1 MDILTCRLPEDKP
14 LAIAPLGDIQYGN
27 EGCSLKL
34 LKEHLEW
41 IDEDFTNCDLRFI
54 GTGDYIDLMSP
65 SNRDRY
71 KASGLYSSAVR
82 AVDGALA
89 EYVNK
94 LAEVLHPHL
103 EGKVTTLCRGHHWM
117 EWSDDEWL
125 FQTHPDLKLA
135 PPRDSD
141 RYLSFL
147 LGSHLNSTG
156 NLRRGWGV
164 TEKVAYVSYV
174 WPSGRRF
181 NVLAFHGEGG
191 GQTLTYTLNKLD
203 KFAGH
208 WDDID
213 AVIMGHTHKLGA
225 VPKQK
230 LTVDRH
236 GIIRH
241 RNVPLVSAGSFLKGY
256 VENAETYVEGKQLHP
271 IALGGAVI
279 KAYPDRAT
287 TVISIHS

>member
-1 MDILTCRLPEDKP
+1 MDILTCRLPENKP

-41 IDEDFTNCDLRFI
+41 IDEDYGTADLRFI

-71 KASGLYSSAVR
+71 KASGLYNSARR
-82 AVDGALA
+82 AIDATFA
-89 EYVNK
+89 EYVQH
-94 LAEVLHPHL
+94 LAELLKPHL

-117 EWSDDEWL
+117 GWEDDEWL
-125 FQTHPDLKLA
+125 FQNHPELTMGL
-135 PPRDSD
+135 PRDSD

-147 LGSHLNSTG
+147 LGSHTNSAG
-156 NLRRGWGV
+156 NVRRNWGV

-174 WPSGRRF
+174 WPNGKRF
-181 NVLAFHGEGG
+181 NVLAFHGEGNG
-191 GQTLTYTLNKLD
+191 ATLTYTLNKLD

-208 WDDID
+208 WDDVDCI
-213 AVIMGHTHKLGA
+213 VMGHTHKLGG

-230 LTVDRH
+230 LRGKTNASHCTGWSCCQSLPRASKNSYINLFIRPMGLSKDRS
-236 GIIRH
+236 GR
-241 RNVPLVSAGSFLKGY
+241 RKGSRRTSESG
-256 VENAETYVEGKQLHP
+256 
-271 IALGGAVI
+271 
-279 KAYPDRAT
+279 
-287 TVISIHS
+287 